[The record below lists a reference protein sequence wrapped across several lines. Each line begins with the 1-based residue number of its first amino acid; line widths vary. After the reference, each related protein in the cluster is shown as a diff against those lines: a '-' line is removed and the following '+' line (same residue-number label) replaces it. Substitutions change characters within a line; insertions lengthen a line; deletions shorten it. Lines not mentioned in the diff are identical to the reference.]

1 VWRYGYSVW
10 DSGSGG
16 GKISWL
22 RNRDVMFRCSY
33 VGRGRGN
40 NSSRPRGGMD
50 EGMDKG
56 NAMTAMEERTRTDY
70 GWAREAEINKVG
82 R

>member
-1 VWRYGYSVW
+1 
-10 DSGSGG
+10 
-16 GKISWL
+16 
-22 RNRDVMFRCSY
+22 MFRCSY